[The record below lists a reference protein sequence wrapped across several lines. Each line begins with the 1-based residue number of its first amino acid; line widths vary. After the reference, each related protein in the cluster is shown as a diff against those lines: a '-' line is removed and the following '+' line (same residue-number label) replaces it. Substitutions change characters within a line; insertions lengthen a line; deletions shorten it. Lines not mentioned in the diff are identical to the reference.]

1 MEKTENINCNVVRDL
16 LPLYADSVL
25 SADSAAIVEAH
36 LPDCPPCT
44 AELDTLRKPVPE
56 KKRSAHALLKKSKRK
71 LKMTIALIVAACFLL
86 AIGGIAWSQPL
97 VLGYR
102 ESYFDERVLE
112 YCVDEDGEMLRFH
125 IGTNRRFAQN
135 FGPHMRMMG
144 DIIEEDGKQLYVIY
158 ITWWQSGLNAFLSRI
173 FNVRLEM
180 NPPGEGWAGEEIML
194 LPLETNYAVGGV
206 NVTGHK
212 KVNRVYYYPHQGIFG
227 GGDNENGWSQRVA
240 ILERSYLIW
249 DAETAGEPLPST
261 RRGAPWVATEDST
274 ALALPFPE
282 QQPSAEEDFTTVENE
297 TTTRI
302 S

>member
-1 MEKTENINCNVVRDL
+1 MKIDVTCALVRDL
-16 LPLYADSVL
+16 LPLYADGVL
-25 SADSAAIVEAH
+25 SGEGSAVVESH
-36 LPDCPPCT
+36 LPACPPC
-44 AELDTLRKPVPE
+44 ASELEALRAPVPV
-56 KKRSAHALLKKSKRK
+56 KKKSARQS
-71 LKMTIALIVAACFLL
+71 LKTTRRRLAKVISLIVAACLLL

-144 DIIEEDGKQLYVIY
+144 DIIEEDGKQLYVVY
-158 ITWWQSGLNAFLSRI
+158 ITYWQSGLNAFLSRI
-173 FNVRLEM
+173 FNVRLEP

-194 LPLETNYAVGGV
+194 LPLETSYANGSV
-206 NVTGHK
+206 NLAGHK
-212 KVNRVYYYPHQGIFG
+212 KVDRVYYYPHQGTFG

-249 DAETAGEPLPST
+249 DAETAGEPTPST

-274 ALALPFPE
+274 ALALPYP
-282 QQPSAEEDFTTVENE
+282 PNP
-297 TTTRI
+297 
-302 S
+302 